1 MRTLMAAALILVYD
15 EKRHYWYVYTLA
27 TPSVKYPVPKVPPLK
42 PDSLALWPGM
52 NRKLTTPAP

>member
-27 TPSVKYPVPKVPPLK
+27 TP
-42 PDSLALWPGM
+42 
-52 NRKLTTPAP
+52 R